1 MARVSA
7 YLIDSIA
14 LIVVLLICFAIAG
27 GYLLAADEQS
37 NGDLPNS
44 AYYTF
49 TGILLGGTIAVW
61 TLVNLFLLQRRG
73 QTLGMYILAIRV
85 ASDDGVAPTFR
96 QLAQRWFGLHPL
108 LFHPLLLLPWL
119 VLLFVLASINAN
131 VVILGIALGFVLLCV
146 VAPVV
151 ALATILID
159 PQHRALHDR
168 LSHTVVLE
176 LS

>member
-1 MARVSA
+1 
-7 YLIDSIA
+7 
-14 LIVVLLICFAIAG
+14 
-27 GYLLAADEQS
+27 
-37 NGDLPNS
+37 
-44 AYYTF
+44 
-49 TGILLGGTIAVW
+49 
-61 TLVNLFLLQRRG
+61 
-73 QTLGMYILAIRV
+73 MYILAIRV
-85 ASDDGVAPTFR
+85 TSDDGADPSFR

-119 VLLFVLASINAN
+119 VLLFVLASVNAN
-131 VVILGIALGFVLLCV
+131 IVILGFALGFVLLCI

-159 PQHRALHDR
+159 PRHRALHDR